1 MSTTSAAD
9 LRDALAAIVGPA
21 HVLTDDESRERLSFD
36 AVTAH
41 RLGGR
46 SELADARVD
55 AVVRPA
61 TTAEVAAAVSFASER
76 GIPVVPYG
84 GGTGVM
90 GAVVPVRGGI
100 ALDLRRMDKIIEVS
114 REDRTACVQPGVY
127 LADLDA
133 AAHDHGMMLGHDPWS
148 VPIATVGG
156 AISTDSV
163 GYRASRYGSMGQQ
176 VRALEVVLGSGE
188 VVRTRAIQ
196 RQSSGPMLKG
206 LFAGA
211 EGTMGIIT
219 EATIDLRALPE
230 AREFASVGFD
240 TFEQGYPVVARLFD
254 IGLVPALIDLTEEP
268 GTLENAAPCILYLGF
283 EGYREQMEAQRTR
296 AMAEAL
302 AAGGRDLGPGPTREY
317 WEARHAVAERWR
329 DNTRPLRPTE
339 RWKEQRWRYADYL
352 HVAMPASRVLAYK
365 HACEEIAARYGLD
378 IRESAVWTHPEL
390 FSVFVRAPQAPPT
403 SSDDARD
410 VPPLPLGEGRGED
423 AAEALRLAVDAMLE
437 EALRLGGGVEY
448 CHGLGVKLG
457 GWAERE
463 WGDALLLARRLK
475 RAVDPNGIL
484 NPEKLGL

>member
-1 MSTTSAAD
+1 MSTASATT
-9 LRDALAAIVGPA
+9 LRNALAAIVGA
-21 HVLTDDESRERLSFD
+21 EYVLTDDESRERLSFD

-46 SELADARVD
+46 EELAEARVD
-55 AVVRPA
+55 AVARPA
-61 TTAEVAAAVSFASER
+61 STAEVAAVVSLAAER

-100 ALDLRRMDKIIEVS
+100 ALDLRRMNSIVEVS
-114 REDRTACVQPGVY
+114 REDRTARVQPGVY

-133 AAHDHGMMLGHDPWS
+133 CAREHDMMLGHDPWS

-163 GYRASRYGSMGQQ
+163 GYRASKYGSMGQQ

-196 RQSSGPMLKG
+196 RQSSGPMLNG

-211 EGTMGIIT
+211 EGTMGVIT
-219 EATIDLRALPE
+219 EATVNLHALPE

-268 GTLENAAPCILYLGF
+268 GTAENAAPCILYLGF
-283 EGYREQMEAQRTR
+283 EGYREEVEAQRSR
-296 AMAEAL
+296 AIAEAL
-302 AAGGRDLGPGPTREY
+302 TASGRDLGPGPTREY
-317 WEARHAVAERWR
+317 WEARHAIAERWR
-329 DNTRPLRPTE
+329 DHTRPLRPTE

-352 HVAMPASRVLAYK
+352 HIAMPVSQVLAYK
-365 HACEEIAARYGLD
+365 RFCDETAARYGLD
-378 IRESAVWTHPEL
+378 VRESAVWTHPEL
-390 FSVFVRAPQAPPT
+390 FSVFVRAPQT
-403 SSDDARD
+403 
-410 VPPLPLGEGRGED
+410 PPLPPGEGRGEGDNGD
-423 AAEALRLAVDAMLE
+423 AAALALKQAVDAMLE

-475 RAVDPNGIL
+475 RTVDPNGIL

>member
-1 MSTTSAAD
+1 MSTASTIA
-9 LRDALAAIVGPA
+9 LRDALTAIIGPE

-41 RLGGR
+41 RLGER
-46 SELADARVD
+46 SELAAARVD
-55 AVVRPA
+55 AVARPA
-61 TTAEVAAAVSFASER
+61 DTAEVAAAVTLASER

-100 ALDLRRMDKIIEVS
+100 ALDLRRMDSILEVS
-114 REDRTACVQPGVY
+114 REDRTARVQPGVY

-133 AAHDHGMMLGHDPWS
+133 RARDHGMMLGHDPWS

-163 GYRASRYGSMGQQ
+163 GYRASKYGSMGQQ

-188 VVRTRAIQ
+188 IVRTRAIQ
-196 RQSSGPMLKG
+196 RQSSGPMLNG
-206 LFAGA
+206 LFGGA

-219 EATIDLRALPE
+219 EATINLPALPE
-230 AREFASVGFD
+230 AREFASVRFD

-254 IGLVPALIDLTEEP
+254 IGLVPALIDLTEELDTP
-268 GTLENAAPCILYLGF
+268 ENAAPCILYLGF
-283 EGYREQMEAQRTR
+283 EGYREEVEAQRRR

-317 WEARHAVAERWR
+317 WETRHAVAERWR
-329 DNTRPLRPTE
+329 DRTRPLRPTE

-352 HVAMPASRVLAYK
+352 HVAMPVSRVLAYK
-365 HACEEIAARYGLD
+365 RSCEELATRYGLD
-378 IRESAVWTHPEL
+378 VRESAVWTHPEL
-390 FSVFVRAPQAPPT
+390 FSVFVRAH
-403 SSDDARD
+403 RE
-410 VPPLPLGEGRGED
+410 PPLPLGEGRGEREND
-423 AAEALRLAVDAMLE
+423 AAAAALRQAVDGMLE
-437 EALRLGGGVEY
+437 EALRLGGGIEY

>member
-1 MSTTSAAD
+1 MSTTSATD
-9 LRDALAAIVGPA
+9 LRDALAAIVGA
-21 HVLTDDESRERLSFD
+21 EHVLTDDESRERLSFD

-46 SELADARVD
+46 SELAAARVD
-55 AVVRPA
+55 AVARPA
-61 TTAEVAAAVSFASER
+61 TTAEVAGVVSFASER
-76 GIPVVPYG
+76 GIPVVAYG

-100 ALDLRRMDKIIEVS
+100 ALDLRRMDHIVEVS
-114 REDRTACVQPGVY
+114 REDRTAHVQPGVY
-127 LADLDA
+127 LADLA
-133 AAHDHGMMLGHDPWS
+133 AAARDHGMMLGHDPWS

-176 VRALEVVLGSGE
+176 VRALEVVLGSGD
-188 VVRTRAIQ
+188 VVRTRPIQ

-211 EGTMGIIT
+211 EGTMGVIT

-254 IGLVPALIDLTEEP
+254 IGLVPALVDLTEEP
-268 GTLENAAPCILYLGF
+268 GTPENPAPCILYLGF
-283 EGYREQMEAQRTR
+283 EGYREQVEAQRTR

-302 AAGGRDLGPGPTREY
+302 SAGGRDLGPGPTREY
-317 WEARHAVAERWR
+317 WETRHAVAERWR
-329 DNTRPLRPTE
+329 DHTRPLRPTE

-352 HVAMPASRVLAYK
+352 HVAMPVSRVLAYK
-365 HACEEIAARYGLD
+365 RACEEIAVRHGLD

-390 FSVFVRAPQAPPT
+390 FSVFVRAP
-403 SSDDARD
+403 
-410 VPPLPLGEGRGED
+410 LGDGRGEGYRER
-423 AAEALRLAVDAMLE
+423 AAAALRQAVDAMLE

>member
-1 MSTTSAAD
+1 MSAVPATD
-9 LRDALAAIVGPA
+9 LHDALAAIVGVQ
-21 HVLTDDESRERLSFD
+21 HVSTDDESRERLSFD

-46 SELADARVD
+46 SELAGARVE
-55 AVVRPA
+55 AVARPA
-61 TTAEVAAAVSFASER
+61 TTEEVAAVVVFASER

-100 ALDLRRMDKIIEVS
+100 ALDLRRMDDILEVS
-114 REDRTACVQPGVY
+114 REDRMARVQPGVY

-133 AAHDHGMMLGHDPWS
+133 VARDHGMMLGHDPWS

-188 VVRTRAIQ
+188 VVRTRPIQ

-211 EGTMGIIT
+211 EGTMGVIT
-219 EATIDLRALPE
+219 EATIDLRSLPE

-268 GTLENAAPCILYLGF
+268 ATPENAAPCILYLGF
-283 EGYREQMEAQRTR
+283 EGYREQVEAQRTR

-317 WEARHAVAERWR
+317 WETRHAVAERWR
-329 DNTRPLRPTE
+329 DHTRPLRPTE

-352 HVAMPASRVLAYK
+352 HVAMPVSRVLAYK
-365 HACEEIAARYGLD
+365 RSCEEIAARHGLD

-390 FSVFVRAPQAPPT
+390 FSVFVRVPAP
-403 SSDDARD
+403 
-410 VPPLPLGEGRGED
+410 PPLPTGEDRGEG
-423 AAEALRLAVDAMLE
+423 AAAALRQAVDAMLE

-475 RAVDPNGIL
+475 RAVDPDGIL
-484 NPEKLGL
+484 NPGKLGL